1 MSNISDYIFMAI
13 TLLVKEINMCRKSSV
28 NDMITTNTRDAACV
42 KVVLDIM
49 KLLMITRIIYSYI
62 FTLISFDFL
71 IS

>member
-1 MSNISDYIFMAI
+1 
-13 TLLVKEINMCRKSSV
+13 
-28 NDMITTNTRDAACV
+28 MILSNTRGAACV

-62 FTLISFDFL
+62 FILISFDFL